1 MCQNTFAVYAPCAH
15 SVHLGKEKCKD
26 AKSVTSSM
34 MKALTGEGCKCQP
47 DNVMRLVV
55 DWCPDCKTGFHE
67 VIRGLHVVPAT
78 YRSLWDPRLMERY
91 WAIKSQNRWFSAI
104 DAKTIGYDA
113 FASRDR
119 IEYLPISHGG
129 PPASENITWEL
140 YALEAVVLRMNPVCV
155 SIEGSS
161 CKPAGES
168 SVQFH
173 LCALALRATT
183 KKACN
188 FGHVE

>member
-1 MCQNTFAVYAPCAH
+1 MCQNVFAVYAPCAH

-34 MKALTGEGCKCQP
+34 MKALTGGY
-47 DNVMRLVV
+47 
-55 DWCPDCKTGFHE
+55 CKTGFEE
-67 VIRGLHVVPAT
+67 VIRRLHVVPAT

-104 DAKTIGYDA
+104 DAETIGYDA

-129 PPASENITWEL
+129 PPASENTTWEL
-140 YALEAVVLRMNPVCV
+140 YALEAVVLRLNPVSV
-155 SIEGSS
+155 SLLIDGTS

-173 LCALALRATT
+173 LCMLALKATT
-183 KKACN
+183 KKAYN